1 MVKKRIAVTV
11 SDDLLR
17 WIDTKVKDKT
27 FGSRSHAI
35 EHALTILRDKE
46 ERRGKI
52 QLL

>member
-1 MVKKRIAVTV
+1 MVKKRIAVTI

-17 WIDTKVKDKT
+17 WIDAKVKDTT
-27 FGSRSHAI
+27 FANRSHAV
-35 EHALTILRDKE
+35 ERALTTLREKE